1 MSTAAT
7 WDEMATFLREI
18 GASLETCVYA
28 AVELERENDWRR
40 ETVGGG
46 ARRFHARKFLER
58 CGWRVKP
65 DFERRYPTR
74 AKQADKLAELSADVL
89 DTDEKFRLWR
99 WLLRK
104 LT

>member
-1 MSTAAT
+1 M
-7 WDEMATFLREI
+7 
-18 GASLETCVYA
+18 YA

-40 ETVGGG
+40 ETVDGG
-46 ARRFHARKFLER
+46 ARRFHARKFLGAVR
-58 CGWRVKP
+58 LASQAG
-65 DFERRYPTR
+65 FERRYPTR

-89 DTDEKFRLWR
+89 YTDEEFRLWR

>member
-1 MSTAAT
+1 MRQLPAPPLTGPWVTA
-7 WDEMATFLREI
+7 
-18 GASLETCVYA
+18 
-28 AVELERENDWRR
+28 RR
-40 ETVGGG
+40 GG